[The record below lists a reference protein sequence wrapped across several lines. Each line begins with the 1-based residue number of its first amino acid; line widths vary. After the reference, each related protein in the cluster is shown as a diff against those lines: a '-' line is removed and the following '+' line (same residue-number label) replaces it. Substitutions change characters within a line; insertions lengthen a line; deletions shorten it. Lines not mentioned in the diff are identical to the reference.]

1 MRRGTRLGFMPRC
14 YFDYHEPS
22 GTIPDE
28 VGHDLPG
35 IDAVRKLA
43 LTALGEAT
51 RDFTAGGRTGRMVL
65 EVREETGPVLTV
77 FAVVGVLTE
86 GAESERPVA
95 PSDAAVVVPRGH

>member
-1 MRRGTRLGFMPRC
+1 MRHGTRLGFMPR

-51 RDFTAGGRTGRMVL
+51 RDFTASGRTGRMVL
-65 EVREETGPVLTV
+65 EVREESGPVLTV
-77 FAVVGVLTE
+77 FAIVGVLQ
-86 GAESERPVA
+86 S
-95 PSDAAVVVPRGH
+95 PSDAAVVVPRALGYL